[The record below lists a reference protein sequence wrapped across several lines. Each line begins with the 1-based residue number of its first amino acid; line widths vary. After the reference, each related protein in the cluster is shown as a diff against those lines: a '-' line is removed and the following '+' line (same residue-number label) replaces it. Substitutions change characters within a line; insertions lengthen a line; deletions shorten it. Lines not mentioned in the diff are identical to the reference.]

1 MGRKKIQIAR
11 IDDERNRQ
19 VTFTKRKFG
28 LMKKA
33 YELSVLCDCEIAL
46 IIFNSANKLFQYAST
61 DMDKVLLKYTEYN
74 EPHESRTNSDIVEML
89 RKKENKG
96 DDLCDPYDQAL
107 NKKEHKGGES
117 PDDQDVEPGYN
128 LLTPRTEA
136 KYQKINEEFDRMMQ
150 MNMRQG
156 VVLPGQVTNMPPQM
170 PVAVPVTQQQQNNIL
185 GYGGA
190 SNVPVSVPINNMVTG
205 AGLLQPPQQ
214 IPARNVSPGVQ
225 PQRPPSNGVPGEWDG
240 TLNPMWCEVARQ
252 RSPQPHMNSV
262 SPNPQQQQ
270 QHRRSPGVQD
280 GRFLSPPPGAMLGA
294 DLTGTSAGAGTAG
307 DCEIIGTPNSRSSA
321 HRMWA
326 HPNSQHHARNGYVNQ
341 NRASPGVMV
350 SSAAQ
355 SKQPSPSLPRSGGHP
370 TLRVAIPSSRG
381 VLPSMPQQNMR
392 NGPISTNNQ
401 SLSTPVVS
409 VATPSMNPGLPN
421 YPSAMPTAYN
431 KLVEKQGE
439 NTLMTLTCYDFALNS
454 ADLVGLGNFSS
465 PISSW
470 QQQHPLS
477 AAVQAAGIPS
487 GGPSTTPA
495 TLSQG
500 QSLTVQT
507 NQGPMQIKSEPVSPP
522 QDRHTPAVNNAGGLH
537 ANNTSPV
544 NSLCS
549 SSSSSPFPADGE
561 DRGDGS
567 FHSPGGSRM
576 RKALEDSDNPAAKR
590 PRLNDNWGT

>member
-74 EPHESRTNSDIVEML
+74 EPHESRTNSDIVE
-89 RKKENKG
+89 
-96 DDLCDPYDQAL
+96 AL

-240 TLNPMWCEVARQ
+240 TLNPMWCE
-252 RSPQPHMNSV
+252 
-262 SPNPQQQQ
+262 
-270 QHRRSPGVQD
+270 VQD

>member
-74 EPHESRTNSDIVEML
+74 EPHESRTNSDIVE
-89 RKKENKG
+89 
-96 DDLCDPYDQAL
+96 AL

-240 TLNPMWCEVARQ
+240 TLNPMWCE
-252 RSPQPHMNSV
+252 
-262 SPNPQQQQ
+262 
-270 QHRRSPGVQD
+270 
-280 GRFLSPPPGAMLGA
+280 GAMLGA

-307 DCEIIGTPNSRSSA
+307 
-321 HRMWA
+321 
-326 HPNSQHHARNGYVNQ
+326 NGYVNQ

>member
-240 TLNPMWCEVARQ
+240 TLNPMWCEARQ

-307 DCEIIGTPNSRSSA
+307 
-321 HRMWA
+321 
-326 HPNSQHHARNGYVNQ
+326 NGYVNQ

-431 KLVEKQGE
+431 
-439 NTLMTLTCYDFALNS
+439 NDFALNS

>member
-1 MGRKKIQIAR
+1 MMNATVSKLGTFPAQPVKLVKEESGFSFAEKLQEKLVQLDNNI
-11 IDDERNRQ
+11 Q

-150 MNMRQG
+150 MNMRGG

-225 PQRPPSNGVPGEWDG
+225 PQRPPSNGVPGEWD
-240 TLNPMWCEVARQ
+240 
-252 RSPQPHMNSV
+252 
-262 SPNPQQQQ
+262 
-270 QHRRSPGVQD
+270 VQD

-307 DCEIIGTPNSRSSA
+307 
-321 HRMWA
+321 
-326 HPNSQHHARNGYVNQ
+326 NGYVNQ

-522 QDRHTPAVNNAGGLH
+522 QDRHTPAVNNQGGLH

-576 RKALEDSDNPAAKR
+576 RKAMEDGDNPAAKR

>member
-225 PQRPPSNGVPGEWDG
+225 PQRPPSNGVPGEWD
-240 TLNPMWCEVARQ
+240 
-252 RSPQPHMNSV
+252 
-262 SPNPQQQQ
+262 
-270 QHRRSPGVQD
+270 VQD

-576 RKALEDSDNPAAKR
+576 RKAMEDSDNPAAKR

>member
-74 EPHESRTNSDIVEML
+74 EPHESRTNSDIVE
-89 RKKENKG
+89 
-96 DDLCDPYDQAL
+96 AL

-240 TLNPMWCEVARQ
+240 TLNPMWCEV
-252 RSPQPHMNSV
+252 
-262 SPNPQQQQ
+262 
-270 QHRRSPGVQD
+270 QD

-307 DCEIIGTPNSRSSA
+307 
-321 HRMWA
+321 
-326 HPNSQHHARNGYVNQ
+326 NGYVNQ

-522 QDRHTPAVNNAGGLH
+522 QDRHTPAVNNQGGLH

-576 RKALEDSDNPAAKR
+576 RKAMEDGDNPAAKR

>member
-74 EPHESRTNSDIVEML
+74 EPHESRTNSDIVE
-89 RKKENKG
+89 
-96 DDLCDPYDQAL
+96 AL

-225 PQRPPSNGVPGEWDG
+225 PQRPPSNGVPGEWD
-240 TLNPMWCEVARQ
+240 
-252 RSPQPHMNSV
+252 
-262 SPNPQQQQ
+262 
-270 QHRRSPGVQD
+270 VQD

-522 QDRHTPAVNNAGGLH
+522 QDRHTPAVNNQGGLH

-576 RKALEDSDNPAAKR
+576 RKAMEDGDNPAAKR

>member
-240 TLNPMWCEVARQ
+240 TLNPMWCE
-252 RSPQPHMNSV
+252 
-262 SPNPQQQQ
+262 
-270 QHRRSPGVQD
+270 
-280 GRFLSPPPGAMLGA
+280 GAMLGA

>member
-240 TLNPMWCEVARQ
+240 TLNPMWCEARQ

-270 QHRRSPGVQD
+270 QHRRSPG
-280 GRFLSPPPGAMLGA
+280 GAMLGA

-307 DCEIIGTPNSRSSA
+307 
-321 HRMWA
+321 
-326 HPNSQHHARNGYVNQ
+326 NGYVNQ

-522 QDRHTPAVNNAGGLH
+522 QDRHTPAVNNQGGLH

-576 RKALEDSDNPAAKR
+576 RKAMEDGDNPAAKR

>member
-74 EPHESRTNSDIVEML
+74 EPHESRTNSDIVE
-89 RKKENKG
+89 
-96 DDLCDPYDQAL
+96 AL

-240 TLNPMWCEVARQ
+240 TLNPMWCE
-252 RSPQPHMNSV
+252 
-262 SPNPQQQQ
+262 
-270 QHRRSPGVQD
+270 
-280 GRFLSPPPGAMLGA
+280 GAMLGA

>member
-74 EPHESRTNSDIVEML
+74 EPHESRTNSDIVE
-89 RKKENKG
+89 
-96 DDLCDPYDQAL
+96 AL

-225 PQRPPSNGVPGEWDG
+225 PQRPPSNGVP
-240 TLNPMWCEVARQ
+240 ARQ

-431 KLVEKQGE
+431 
-439 NTLMTLTCYDFALNS
+439 NDFALNS

-522 QDRHTPAVNNAGGLH
+522 QDRHTPAVNNQGGLH

-576 RKALEDSDNPAAKR
+576 RKAMEDGDNPAAKR

>member
-225 PQRPPSNGVPGEWDG
+225 PQRPPSNGVP
-240 TLNPMWCEVARQ
+240 ARQ

-307 DCEIIGTPNSRSSA
+307 
-321 HRMWA
+321 
-326 HPNSQHHARNGYVNQ
+326 NGYVNQ

-522 QDRHTPAVNNAGGLH
+522 QDRHTPAVNNQGGLH

-576 RKALEDSDNPAAKR
+576 RKAMEDGDNPAAKR

>member
-240 TLNPMWCEVARQ
+240 TLNPMWCEV
-252 RSPQPHMNSV
+252 
-262 SPNPQQQQ
+262 
-270 QHRRSPGVQD
+270 QD

-307 DCEIIGTPNSRSSA
+307 
-321 HRMWA
+321 
-326 HPNSQHHARNGYVNQ
+326 NGYVNQ

>member
-1 MGRKKIQIAR
+1 MMNATVSKLGTFPAQPVKLVKEESGFSFAEKLQEKLVQLDNNI
-11 IDDERNRQ
+11 Q

-150 MNMRQG
+150 MNMRGG

-240 TLNPMWCEVARQ
+240 
-252 RSPQPHMNSV
+252 
-262 SPNPQQQQ
+262 
-270 QHRRSPGVQD
+270 
-280 GRFLSPPPGAMLGA
+280 AMLGA

-307 DCEIIGTPNSRSSA
+307 
-321 HRMWA
+321 
-326 HPNSQHHARNGYVNQ
+326 NGYVNQ

-522 QDRHTPAVNNAGGLH
+522 QDRHTPAVNNQGGLH

-576 RKALEDSDNPAAKR
+576 RKAMEDGDNPAAKR

>member
-1 MGRKKIQIAR
+1 MMNATVSKLGTFPAQPVKLVKEESGFSFAEKLQEKLVQLDNNI
-11 IDDERNRQ
+11 Q

-150 MNMRQG
+150 MNMRGG

-240 TLNPMWCEVARQ
+240 TLNPMWCEV
-252 RSPQPHMNSV
+252 
-262 SPNPQQQQ
+262 
-270 QHRRSPGVQD
+270 QD

-307 DCEIIGTPNSRSSA
+307 
-321 HRMWA
+321 
-326 HPNSQHHARNGYVNQ
+326 NGYVNQ

-522 QDRHTPAVNNAGGLH
+522 QDRHTPAVNNQGGLH

-576 RKALEDSDNPAAKR
+576 RKAMEDGDNPAAKR